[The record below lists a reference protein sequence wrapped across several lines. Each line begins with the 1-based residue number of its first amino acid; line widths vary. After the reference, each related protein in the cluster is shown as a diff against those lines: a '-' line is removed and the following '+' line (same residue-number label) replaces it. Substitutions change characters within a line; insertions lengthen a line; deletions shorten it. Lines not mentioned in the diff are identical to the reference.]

1 MEVRLARDNND
12 PDLGTRHV
20 SVLLSSC
27 VIDPVGLL
35 SAAWIHSQASSPQHT
50 AVTRH
55 KEGSISRALHC
66 LLPHLHVPS
75 KSLHQ
80 LPGRVRKE
88 RCTNTET
95 TQSEGE
101 RGRPRNKPGWK
112 NRGEEG
118 GEEVRV
124 DSVTPGTREKHQ
136 GFTSNQDAVAAA
148 QPHVNTAASA
158 AEHT

>member
-1 MEVRLARDNND
+1 MRLARDNND

-75 KSLHQ
+75 KSLYQ
-80 LPGRVRKE
+80 LPGSVRKK
-88 RCTNTET
+88 RYKNTET
-95 TQSEGE
+95 TQRE
-101 RGRPRNKPGWK
+101 RETLRNKARWK
-112 NRGEEG
+112 NRGERG